1 MIETPQV
8 ADTASQHTAVIHFRI
23 ARADMGAVM
32 GPGVAELLA
41 VLAEQ
46 GIVPAGPLFTH
57 HARMEPGVFDF
68 DLGFPVATPVAAQGR
83 VQPSQLLPARVARTT
98 YHGAYEG
105 LSDGWGELMAWID
118 ASGHKPG
125 PDLWESYV
133 CGPESGPDPGQWR
146 TQLNRPLVD

>member
-1 MIETPQV
+1 MIESPQIT
-8 ADTASQHTAVIHFRI
+8 DTASQHTAVIHFRI
-23 ARADMGAVM
+23 ARADMPKVM
-32 GPGVAELLA
+32 GPGVGELLA

-68 DLGFPVATPVAAQGR
+68 DLGFPVATPVTAQGR
-83 VQPSQLLPARVARTT
+83 VQASQLLPTRVARST
-98 YHGAYEG
+98 YLGAYEG
-105 LSDGWGELMAWID
+105 LSEAWDELMAWIG
-118 ASGHKPG
+118 ASGHKAG

-133 CGPESGPDPGQWR
+133 SGPESGLDPGQWR